1 MTHRPLHV
9 QVSGTGSPSQSMSYA
24 TSGQGN
30 AIALI
35 GDAPPIALVTEFSAH
50 SLHTLSIRWLAGTI
64 LAGFGGM
71 ALVSASL
78 LVALDGQA
86 NFASKAKLAVVRGA
100 SGANDELPDHGA
112 KGDKLI
118 SNADVGGAKQVVR
131 LPDTIKVGD
140 REIIK
145 ARLFTRV
152 TSPISLASLNVADE
166 IPPFNPLKIV
176 AAAANFQRA
185 VDDQVADAGADVSM
199 IKRPLSAEDA
209 TAFYQV
215 NLSDEDIETQIAAS
229 LPPSPS
235 GSLPLPLPTALLTHS
250 VASANLDSGVLSY
263 APAGLGPFS
272 AIDVKVVPENVAIV
286 AKTDDKAT
294 QRNASERLVV
304 VKHGETF
311 EQILKANGATSDQV
325 KQIQAAL
332 APKTRDYAATA
343 GQKLRLLVAGGREN
357 HKGDELLR
365 VVAYGDDQ
373 INAIAA
379 VDDGGLFRAVI
390 PPAKTRKVAQS
401 DPDDEDDED
410 DGGPTLY
417 ESLYETAL
425 KSNIPRPIIDELVRV
440 FAYDVDFQRKAQPG
454 DAFDVLFVKDEENTD
469 SDRADILFAS
479 LTTGDETRKFYRF
492 QTKDDGLTD
501 YFDEAGKSAKKFLLR
516 KPMTG
521 GRFSSAFGFRVHPIL
536 GFGRMHTGVDWADKV
551 GTPVFAAGNG
561 VILKASW
568 DAGYGNR
575 VEIQHTNGYVTTYN
589 HLSAYAK
596 GLTPGTR
603 VRQGQVIGFVGS
615 TGLATG
621 PHLHYEMIVNGN
633 FVDPLRIKLP
643 RGRELDGKALADF
656 NKERQHDDD
665 IAARMSDPARLAQNT
680 SN

>member
-1 MTHRPLHV
+1 MTHRSLHV
-9 QVSGTGSPSQSMSYA
+9 QVPASGALSSSTNYA
-24 TSGQGN
+24 AAAPGN
-30 AIALI
+30 GIALI
-35 GDAPPIALVTEFSAH
+35 GDAPPIALVTEPSVHNF
-50 SLHTLSIRWLAGTI
+50 HTLSLRWLVGTV
-64 LAGFGGM
+64 LAGIGGM
-71 ALVSASL
+71 ALVGASL

-86 NFASKAKLAVVRGA
+86 NFATKAKLAVVRGGGG
-100 SGANDELPDHGA
+100 SDELPDHGA

-118 SNADVGGAKQVVR
+118 STSDIGAAKQVAR

-152 TSPISLASLNVADE
+152 TSAVSLSAPNVADD
-166 IPPFNPLKIV
+166 IPPFNPLQIV

-185 VDDQVADAGADVSM
+185 MDDQVADVGADVSM
-199 IKRPLSAEDA
+199 IKRPISPDDAASFFPVNTSDEDA
-209 TAFYQV
+209 T
-215 NLSDEDIETQIAAS
+215 TQITAS

-235 GSLPLPLPTALLTHS
+235 TPGTLPLPTALLSHS
-250 VASANLDSGVLSY
+250 VATPNADIGVLGY

-272 AIDVKVVPENVAIV
+272 SIDVKVVPENVAIV
-286 AKTDDKAT
+286 SKTEDKSA
-294 QRNASERLVV
+294 QINPSERLIVA
-304 VKHGETF
+304 KHGDTF
-311 EQILKANGATSDQV
+311 EQILKANGATADQV
-325 KQIQAAL
+325 KQIQTAL
-332 APKTRDYAATA
+332 APKSRDFAVVV
-343 GQKLRLLVAGGREN
+343 GQKLRLLVAGSHDN

-365 VVAYGDDQ
+365 VVAYGDEQ

-379 VDDGGLFRAVI
+379 VDDSGVFRAVV
-390 PPAKTRKVAQS
+390 PPAKVRKVAQR

-425 KSNIPRPIIDELVRV
+425 KSSIPRSTIDELVRI

-454 DAFDVLFVKDEENTD
+454 DAFDVLYVKDDENTD
-469 SDRADILFAS
+469 SDRADILYAS

-501 YFDEAGKSAKKFLLR
+501 FFDEAGKSAKKFLLR
-516 KPMTG
+516 KPMAG
-521 GRFSSAFGFRVHPIL
+521 GKFTSSFGFRVHPIL

-551 GTPVFAAGNG
+551 GTPIFAAGNG

-589 HLSAYAK
+589 HMSAYAK

-643 RGRELDGKALADF
+643 RGRELDGKSLADF
-656 NKERQHDDD
+656 NKERQHDED
-665 IAARMSDPARLAQNT
+665 IMTRMVDSARLAQNN